1 MHIANL
7 NLEICAVLVDSEL
20 IEVDENGVLVASMAK
35 LCSPPAHLDSGR
47 TRFHLLR
54 KLSICG
60 KSADGVIEVEKGDA
74 FSIIFLFD
82 LIEFFE
88 VSILESKIIKLCEK
102 SWNLKF
108 MSSHPSKAFLD
119 FCERGNAVFF
129 YDAKQGDLSLEIKFK
144 RIKYFK

>member
-1 MHIANL
+1 MHIAKLNL
-7 NLEICAVLVDSEL
+7 NICAVFIDSEPV
-20 IEVDENGVLVASMAK
+20 EVDENGLLVASVAK

-47 TRFHLLR
+47 TRYHFLR
-54 KLSICG
+54 KISICG
-60 KSADGVIEVEKGDA
+60 KSADGLIEVEKGDA

-88 VSILESKIIKLCEK
+88 VSILESKIIKVCEK
-102 SWNLKF
+102 SWNVKF

-119 FCERGNAVFF
+119 FCGRGNAVFF